1 MHTLY
6 SLGATEYYIQQ
17 EANIHDSAEAGEQTD
32 IYIESLV
39 LADIL
44 DIDMDLEQI
53 ENETYAV
60 AEVSAF
66 LNDLT
71 FFYAFFYNCE
81 IRIVIATH
89 CDYYLQNLF

>member
-1 MHTLY
+1 M
-6 SLGATEYYIQQ
+6 
-17 EANIHDSAEAGEQTD
+17 
-32 IYIESLV
+32 V

-66 LNDLT
+66 LNDLR

-81 IRIVIATH
+81 IRIFIITQLRLLLTESVLKLP
-89 CDYYLQNLF
+89 LQYGLLE